1 MQSKLI
7 YSYSF
12 YLIAFMPILL
22 VTGPFLADLSVV
34 ILNIIFFYII
44 FKEKNFDLF
53 KNKYFLAFVLFC
65 LYLIIRSIFTS
76 NIGVSLKS
84 VLFYFRFIIFSLMVY
99 LTIKNYDNFFEKF
112 SIIFIIL
119 INFILIDSLIQY
131 LFGSDIFGISST
143 HPARVS
149 GPFGDELVLG
159 SFLSRFSPFLLF
171 FFYYKK
177 SPFNYLFLLTFL
189 FGFFITLLSAERAG
203 SIFYILTILFFLVY
217 SKKHVKTKISII
229 ILVFLSSVL
238 VLKDSNHKQRL
249 ITETLSNSDN
259 GRFVFSKMHHTH
271 YKTAISIF
279 LDKPYFGIG
288 PKMFRYHCGDKK
300 YEIKNPAW
308 STQNLFRCSSHP
320 HNLFLQLMSE
330 TGIIGIIFY
339 IIIFLYV
346 VFKLSNLFLFQ
357 FFNKNNLKNKDNYS
371 IFFLLAFF
379 ITLWPIAPS
388 GSFFNNWSSIIF
400 FYPLGFYL
408 FFLEKDK

>member
-1 MQSKLI
+1 
-7 YSYSF
+7 
-12 YLIAFMPILL
+12 MPILL

-217 SKKHVKTKISII
+217 
-229 ILVFLSSVL
+229 
-238 VLKDSNHKQRL
+238 
-249 ITETLSNSDN
+249 
-259 GRFVFSKMHHTH
+259 
-271 YKTAISIF
+271 
-279 LDKPYFGIG
+279 
-288 PKMFRYHCGDKK
+288 
-300 YEIKNPAW
+300 
-308 STQNLFRCSSHP
+308 
-320 HNLFLQLMSE
+320 
-330 TGIIGIIFY
+330 
-339 IIIFLYV
+339 
-346 VFKLSNLFLFQ
+346 
-357 FFNKNNLKNKDNYS
+357 
-371 IFFLLAFF
+371 
-379 ITLWPIAPS
+379 
-388 GSFFNNWSSIIF
+388 
-400 FYPLGFYL
+400 
-408 FFLEKDK
+408 